1 MSCTLF
7 EPRDHV
13 NDSKRLVALFSAATV
28 EIEKELG
35 IISAISNFFG
45 QSNLGTA
52 QLAFERTRQ
61 GITTGMKSASE
72 TRFGTTYIQA
82 LAVKLCM
89 PALVACVAAGTITFA
104 TKATKR
110 LTPYLTS
117 GAACYGFLA
126 QLDCMRVCA
135 SDPDRFSTAQIS
147 AKTDTIEEYC
157 HGAFRGRWDLTP
169 VTAHCRDLSSPKAT
183 RVALHKPA
191 IAWHLDKLLGDR
203 TKVIEVYNARFDQM
217 MTESLVKGYT
227 STMHTHF
234 V

>member
-1 MSCTLF
+1 IGQLF
-7 EPRDHV
+7 QQ
-13 NDSKRLVALFSAATV
+13 
-28 EIEKELG
+28 ELG

-61 GITTGMKSASE
+61 GITTGMKS

-126 QLDCMRVCA
+126 QLDCMVKLFEAGANGITALEGQNTTCA
-135 SDPDRFSTAQIS
+135 DVFYVWV
-147 AKTDTIEEYC
+147 TI
-157 HGAFRGRWDLTP
+157 
-169 VTAHCRDLSSPKAT
+169 RDPKAT

-191 IAWHLDKLLGDR
+191 VAWHLDKLLGDR

-217 MTESLVKGYT
+217 MTES
-227 STMHTHF
+227 
-234 V
+234 

>member
-1 MSCTLF
+1 IGQLF
-7 EPRDHV
+7 QQ
-13 NDSKRLVALFSAATV
+13 
-28 EIEKELG
+28 ELG

-89 PALVACVAAGTITFA
+89 PALVACYQSSSFIRYDNSFQ
-104 TKATKR
+104 TKR

-126 QLDCMRVCA
+126 QLDCMVKLFEAGAYGITALEGQNTTCA
-135 SDPDRFSTAQIS
+135 DVFYVWV
-147 AKTDTIEEYC
+147 TI
-157 HGAFRGRWDLTP
+157 
-169 VTAHCRDLSSPKAT
+169 RDPKAT

>member
-1 MSCTLF
+1 
-7 EPRDHV
+7 
-13 NDSKRLVALFSAATV
+13 
-28 EIEKELG
+28 
-35 IISAISNFFG
+35 
-45 QSNLGTA
+45 
-52 QLAFERTRQ
+52 
-61 GITTGMKSASE
+61 
-72 TRFGTTYIQA
+72 
-82 LAVKLCM
+82 M

-126 QLDCMRVCA
+126 QLDCMVKLFEA
-135 SDPDRFSTAQIS
+135 GANGITALEDRFSTAQIS
-147 AKTDTIEEYC
+147 ATTHTIEEYC

-191 IAWHLDKLLGDR
+191 IAWHLDKLLGHR